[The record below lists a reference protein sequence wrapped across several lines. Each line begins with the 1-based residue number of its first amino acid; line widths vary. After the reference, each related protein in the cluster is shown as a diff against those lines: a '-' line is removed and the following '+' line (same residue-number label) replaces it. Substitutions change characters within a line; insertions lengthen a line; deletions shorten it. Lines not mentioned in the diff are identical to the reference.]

1 MDYENIERMHNTLT
15 NENQIMVFELVS
27 GTNVP
32 CNNQDRITHQGGD
45 ILIESDE
52 HLTTKCLDLDSI
64 CSIMVMDMDLMSE
77 KLTETRNELLKKLFK
92 D

>member
-1 MDYENIERMHNTLT
+1 MDYENIEKMHNSLT

-27 GTNVP
+27 GSNVP
-32 CNNQDRITHQGGD
+32 CNNQDRITLQGGD

-52 HLTTKCLDLDSI
+52 HLTIKCLDLDSI
-64 CSIMVMDMDLMSE
+64 CSIMVMDMELMST
-77 KLTETRNELLKKLFK
+77 KLTETREELLKRLFK

>member
-1 MDYENIERMHNTLT
+1 MDYENIERMHNSLT

-32 CNNQDRITHQGGD
+32 CNNQDKISHKGGD

-64 CSIMVMDMDLMSE
+64 CSIMVMDMDLMNE
-77 KLTETRNELLKKLFK
+77 KLTETNELLKKLFK

>member
-1 MDYENIERMHNTLT
+1 MDYENIERIHGLLT
-15 NENQIMVFELVS
+15 NENQIMIFGLVN
-27 GTNVP
+27 GKDIP
-32 CNNQDRITHQGGD
+32 CNNQDKISHKGGD

-64 CSIMVMDMDLMSE
+64 CSIMVMDMDLMNE
-77 KLTETRNELLKKLFK
+77 KLTETNELLKKLFK